1 MDKITQDFSR
11 TLKRLRTEK
20 NLTQEELAQ
29 RSGVDYKYF
38 QKLEGHTPSSPTL
51 STLDKLSKGLGI
63 SLVEFIVNIDAD
75 HKKGNS
81 TPWVLSGRLESY
93 KWFLGNST

>member
-38 QKLEGHTPSSPTL
+38 QKLEGQSPSSPTL
-51 STLDKLSKGLGI
+51 STLNKLAKGLGL
-63 SLVEFIVNIDAD
+63 SLPEFIVNIDAD
-75 HKKGNS
+75 HKKGNN
-81 TPWVLSGRLESY
+81 TL
-93 KWFLGNST
+93 

>member
-29 RSGVDYKYF
+29 RSGLDYKYF
-38 QKLEGHTPSSPTL
+38 QKLEGQSPSSPTL
-51 STLDKLSKGLGI
+51 STMNKLARGLGL
-63 SLVEFIVNIDAD
+63 SLPEFIANIDAD
-75 HKKGNS
+75 HRQGNS
-81 TPWVLSGRLESY
+81 TP
-93 KWFLGNST
+93 

>member
-1 MDKITQDFSR
+1 MDKITQDFSK
-11 TLKRLRTEK
+11 TLKRLRAER

-38 QKLEGHTPSSPTL
+38 QKLEGLTPSSPTL
-51 STLDKLSKGLGI
+51 STLNKLAKGLGI
-63 SLVEFIVNIDAD
+63 SLPEFIVSIDAD

-81 TPWVLSGRLESY
+81 TP
-93 KWFLGNST
+93 

>member
-29 RSGVDYKYF
+29 RSGLDYKYF
-38 QKLEGHTPSSPTL
+38 QKLEGQSPSSPTL
-51 STLDKLSKGLGI
+51 STLNKLARGLGL
-63 SLVEFIVNIDAD
+63 SLPEFIANIDAD
-75 HKKGNS
+75 HRQGNS
-81 TPWVLSGRLESY
+81 TP
-93 KWFLGNST
+93 

>member
-38 QKLEGHTPSSPTL
+38 QKLEGQSPSSPTL
-51 STLDKLSKGLGI
+51 STLNKLARGLGL
-63 SLVEFIVNIDAD
+63 SLPEFIANIDAD
-75 HKKGNS
+75 YREENS
-81 TPWVLSGRLESY
+81 TP
-93 KWFLGNST
+93 

>member
-11 TLKRLRTEK
+11 TLKRLRIEK

-38 QKLEGHTPSSPTL
+38 QKLEGQTPSSPTL
-51 STLDKLSKGLGI
+51 STLEKLAKGLNI
-63 SLVEFIVNIDAD
+63 SLVELVASID
-75 HKKGNS
+75 
-81 TPWVLSGRLESY
+81 TE
-93 KWFLGNST
+93 T

>member
-29 RSGVDYKYF
+29 RSGLDYKYF
-38 QKLEGHTPSSPTL
+38 QKLEGQSPSSPTL
-51 STLDKLSKGLGI
+51 STLNKLARGLGL
-63 SLVEFIVNIDAD
+63 SLPEFIANIDAD
-75 HKKGNS
+75 YREENS
-81 TPWVLSGRLESY
+81 TP
-93 KWFLGNST
+93 